1 MVQDERDAGPA
12 AEVRK
17 VSAWP
22 LFVALGLAVGE
33 VGVVMA
39 IYPLAIGGLVL
50 FAGSIAGILTEAG
63 YTERPWRTL
72 TVLSGLFVVLGLIIV
87 VTQTGTSVDAVQSAL
102 TSTDSIILRGF
113 SIVGAG
119 IVALAAGIAGGSVTE
134 TRPAA

>member
-1 MVQDERDAGPA
+1 MTREERDAGPA

-17 VSAWP
+17 VSSWP

-50 FAGSIAGILTEAG
+50 FAGSVAGILTEAG

-72 TVLSGLFVVLGLIIV
+72 TALSGLFVVLGLLVV
-87 VTQTGTSVDAVQSAL
+87 VTQTGTSLDAVQGAL
-102 TSTDSIILRGF
+102 ASTDTIVLRGF

-119 IVALAAGIAGGSVTE
+119 IVALAASVAGGSVTE
-134 TRPAA
+134 THPAA

>member
-1 MVQDERDAGPA
+1 MAREERETETSA
-12 AEVRK
+12 AAK
-17 VSAWP
+17 VSSWP

-72 TVLSGLFVVLGLIIV
+72 TALSGVFVALGLIVV
-87 VTQTGTSVDAVQSAL
+87 VTQTGTSVGAIESAL
-102 TSTDSIILRGF
+102 ASTDTIVLRGF

-119 IVALAAGIAGGSVTE
+119 IVALAASIAGGSVTDAG
-134 TRPAA
+134 PAA

>member
-1 MVQDERDAGPA
+1 MAQEEPEAGASGPA
-12 AEVRK
+12 K

-39 IYPLAIGGLVL
+39 LYPLAIGGLVL

-63 YTERPWRTL
+63 YTERPWQTL
-72 TVLSGLFVVLGLIIV
+72 TALSGVFVALGLVVV
-87 VTQTGTSVDAVQSAL
+87 VTRTGTSFGAIESAL
-102 TSTDSIILRGF
+102 ASTDTIVLRGF

-119 IVALAAGIAGGSVTE
+119 IVALAASIAGGSVTDAG
-134 TRPAA
+134 PAA